1 MLQNT
6 LLPLRT
12 GVYAL
17 CLALICQSVL
27 ANVLLAAETAPQIR
41 IVIDYGDGVE
51 KHFTALPWKEGMTV
65 FDAMQAA
72 KSHPR
77 GVTFRHRGSGATAFL
92 LQIDDKENQGR
103 EGNWVYRVNDKLA
116 ERSFGAQELKAGD
129 AVLWKFEKPL

>member
-1 MLQNT
+1 MSQNASP
-6 LLPLRT
+6 PLRPS
-12 GVYAL
+12 VYTL
-17 CLALICQSVL
+17 CLALLCLSVL
-27 ANVLLAAETAPQIR
+27 ANVLPAAETAPQIR

-51 KHFTALPWKEGMTV
+51 KHFTALTWKEGMTV
-65 FDAMQAA
+65 LDAMQAA

-77 GVTFRHRGSGATAFL
+77 GVTFKHRGSGATAFL

-129 AVLWKFEKPL
+129 AVLWKFEKPR